1 MIKICPIAGK
11 ARKRSQTKNNLNESA
26 YTLDSVF
33 RKLKKEKRKSEKIQS
48 KKVMYTFSSIFPNE
62 DIMNRAYTIIRESE

>member
-1 MIKICPIAGK
+1 MINIYPTARKS
-11 ARKRSQTKNNLNESA
+11 RKRSQTKNNSNESLF
-26 YTLDSVF
+26 TLDSVI

-62 DIMNRAYTIIRESE
+62 DIMNRAYTIIRDSE